1 VIKVY
6 NSSTELVKYEFPKK
20 IISPIYKIF
29 ENANIVYQDVIEDEF
44 FKSEYVTNVKGRI
57 MSYAIYRQFDSLYLP
72 KNFPFKVK
80 SVTMSFQQK
89 RVELHR
95 PNIILTIA
103 KVNSRNTLPTVSN
116 YRKKYASRNWGLG
129 RQIYMDILDN
139 NRIKLNQEPYYGI
152 IVYNIN
158 NSSLE
163 FVDIVIPD
171 YKYERILERIELKPK
186 FEVHKIED
194 IKDDEKRIL
203 GIENLKKEILDSK
216 ILFSDEGE

>member
-1 VIKVY
+1 VY

-95 PNIILTIA
+95 PN
-103 KVNSRNTLPTVSN
+103 
-116 YRKKYASRNWGLG
+116 
-129 RQIYMDILDN
+129 
-139 NRIKLNQEPYYGI
+139 
-152 IVYNIN
+152 
-158 NSSLE
+158 
-163 FVDIVIPD
+163 
-171 YKYERILERIELKPK
+171 
-186 FEVHKIED
+186 
-194 IKDDEKRIL
+194 
-203 GIENLKKEILDSK
+203 
-216 ILFSDEGE
+216 